1 MEKYINGSDI
11 LVMFDDKATG
21 HSTSHTST
29 FSTETKDVAVKP
41 KASEAKSSSGLFKRK
56 RVTGLSVQVK
66 CDGMCVYG
74 ETEAGLKQF
83 LAKWKVGESVKIS
96 CFERGKDETPYLS
109 GNFIISSLET
119 TAGAGED
126 VTYSVTF
133 DNDGEVNVDESK
145 IDTVTVTEG

>member
-1 MEKYINGSDI
+1 MEQYIKGDDI

-21 HSTSHTST
+21 HSTSHTSS

-41 KASEAKSSSGLFKRK
+41 EASKAKSTSGLFKRK

-66 CDGMCVYG
+66 CDGLCVYG
-74 ETEAGLKQF
+74 ETESGIKEF
-83 LAKWKVGESVKIS
+83 LAKWKVGASVPLK
-96 CFERGKDETPYLS
+96 CFERGGDETPYLS

-119 TAGAGED
+119 TAGSGED

-133 DNDGEVNVDESK
+133 DNDGEVNVDETK
-145 IDTVTVTEG
+145 IDLTKAS